1 MQKQRNRGILMEHKK
16 TFINGEWMDGTSG
29 RILQSVNPST
39 GEVIAE
45 VR

>member
-1 MQKQRNRGILMEHKK
+1 
-16 TFINGEWMDGTSG
+16 MDGTSG

-45 VR
+45 VRENSIFDVKAAVTAAKISIL